1 MASNKKAIRGRAV
14 KTLTALTAVA
24 GLIAFGWAGVASSHS
39 ISEKNEVSCNRTLDA
54 PGILGD
60 EYTVMWKE
68 VDAVFYKV
76 TLTCIDYDGNSAGHL
91 VDVYD
96 YDATNTKAIQIY
108 DLQLLDRV
116 KEGMVCQAW
125 VRPFVDDHA
134 NDEQVHRSGHD
145 VCDYPLT
152 D

>member
-1 MASNKKAIRGRAV
+1 M
-14 KTLTALTAVA
+14 KTFTTLTAVA
-24 GLIAFGWAGVASSHS
+24 GLIAFGWAGVASSHP
-39 ISEKNEVSCNRTLDA
+39 ISEKNEVSCNRTLDP

-68 VDAVFYKV
+68 VDAAFYKV
-76 TLTCIDYDGNSAGHL
+76 TLTCIDYEGTSAGQL
-91 VDVYD
+91 VEVFD
-96 YDATNTKAIQIY
+96 YDASNTKVFEIY
-108 DLQLLDRV
+108 DLQLLDNV
-116 KEGMVCQAW
+116 KEDMVCQAW

-134 NDEQVHRSGHD
+134 NDEQDHRSGHD

>member
-1 MASNKKAIRGRAV
+1 M
-14 KTLTALTAVA
+14 KTLTALKAVA

-39 ISEKNEVSCNRTLDA
+39 ISEKTEVSCNRTLDP

-60 EYTVMWKE
+60 EYTVVWKE
-68 VDAVFYKV
+68 VDAAFYKV
-76 TLTCIDYDGNSAGHL
+76 TLTCIDYEGISAGQLDHV
-91 VDVYD
+91 VDD
-96 YDATNTKAIQIY
+96 DASNTKVFVIY
-108 DLQLLDRV
+108 DLQLLDSV

-134 NDEQVHRSGHD
+134 NDEQDHRSGHD